1 MLFNEWTVEVLQ
13 KLYQSLEKQDVSL
26 DEVRRNSVISS
37 TGDIAGNLKFV
48 QDVSRTGKL
57 WLQFIDFVSIIRC
70 LFVLNRQVI

>member
-1 MLFNEWTVEVLQ
+1 MLFNEWTLEVLE

-37 TGDIAGNLKFV
+37 IDDIAGNLKFV

-70 LFVLNRQVI
+70 LFVLNGQVI